1 MLITVLPVSAPSRA
15 PYRQIRA
22 TTASTWSL
30 RIVAG
35 GGPGST
41 TYGSMRELIGTS

>member
-30 RIVAG
+30 WILAG
-35 GGPGST
+35 AEPGST
-41 TYGSMRELIGTS
+41 TDGSMRELMGVS

>member
-1 MLITVLPVSAPSRA
+1 MLMTVLPVSAPSRT

-30 RIVAG
+30 
-35 GGPGST
+35 
-41 TYGSMRELIGTS
+41 